1 MMNTGNNQLT
11 QEIRDFC
18 RQDLRLDICGI
29 GGVDRFAGTPEGHR
43 PEQLL
48 PGALSVLS
56 IGLPIL
62 PASYDWDRRLEG
74 SSLYPEIEIEASK
87 NTVPAARRETV
98 VHIRNEIGTGAY
110 RALYD
115 LVSERLDVMT
125 YEIGRYLLMKGY
137 NVLWYQTSS
146 PIMVSLARTG
156 GDTWRKRYLVS
167 PFSQAIAGLMCGL
180 GTLGVHHCLITEKY
194 GPRLRLNSVI
204 TDAPLTPDP
213 IIENPLCIDC
223 NKCVKACP
231 VGALGDPGDI
241 QTENHGSMS
250 MKMARMDK
258 QKCLASRSIYHQK
271 LTKDNLFVNAQ
282 NCDCGGI
289 CVKVCPIGKAKKP
302 RPLSKVEN

>member
-1 MMNTGNNQLT
+1 MNTVDHQLT
-11 QEIRDFC
+11 KEIKDFC
-18 RQDLRLDICGI
+18 RQVLRLDICGI
-29 GGVDRFAGTPEGHR
+29 GGVERFAATPEGHR

-74 SSLYPEIEIEASK
+74 SSLYPEFEIVASK
-87 NTVPAARRETV
+87 NTVPAARQETV

-115 LVSERLDVMT
+115 LVSERLDVLT

-146 PIMVSLARTG
+146 PIMVSLAKTG

-167 PFSQAIAGLMCGL
+167 PFSQAIAGLMSGL
-180 GTLGVHHCLITEKY
+180 GNLGINHCLLTETY
-194 GPRLRLNSVI
+194 GPRLRLNSII
-204 TDAPLTPDP
+204 TDAPLAPDP
-213 IIENPLCIDC
+213 VIENPLCIEC
-223 NKCVKACP
+223 GKCVKACP
-231 VGALGDPGDI
+231 VGALGEV
-241 QTENHGSMS
+241 QTEIHGSMS
-250 MKMARMDK
+250 VKMAQMNK
-258 QKCLASRSIYHQK
+258 QKCLASRSIYHQE
-271 LTKDNLFVNAQ
+271 LTQDNLFVNTQ

-289 CVKVCPIGKAKKP
+289 CVKVCPVGKARKP
-302 RPLSKVEN
+302 RPLSGS